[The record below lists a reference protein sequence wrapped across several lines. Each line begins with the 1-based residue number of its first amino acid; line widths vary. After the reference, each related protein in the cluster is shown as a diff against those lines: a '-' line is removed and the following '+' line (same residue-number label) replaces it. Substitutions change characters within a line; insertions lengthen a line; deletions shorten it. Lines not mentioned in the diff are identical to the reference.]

1 MSPSVSKKIYKLY
14 SKKVWILTFITFI
27 FISRKTIFNVT
38 REVGTYTVTI
48 DRGSSLALIGV
59 FAASLLIMQNT
70 SKINKI
76 TPRIFPFLGY
86 YIFATLSF
94 IWAGNMGTI
103 LFKGIEVICSFMVI
117 CLTLYTIRSPRLALL
132 YIIYLATTSTCI
144 DVSSKWIK
152 YGFGFYHT
160 NAYTMTAMIALLLIW
175 GGIRNKILIFKD
187 MKLLF
192 TINAFMLIAGTS
204 SASYISF
211 IIGIII
217 LFSTKSRK
225 GINLG
230 ITFLICFILYGIYYY
245 YQDVVFDLIF
255 HGRSTEKIENGSGR
269 KAIWEAAFK
278 LWEQSPIIGNGFLV
292 GERQIVHY
300 IGLAVISAHNSFI
313 SILVNTGVVGISI
326 FMIFIFK
333 WFHKVYHYLKTN
345 RYACVL
351 LPAMTATIVNC
362 NAFPAIGSDWNYV
375 APSVYALIAFVFINL
390 TKYENNMGNPK
401 LS

>member
-1 MSPSVSKKIYKLY
+1 MSLKRIYKLY
-14 SKKVWILTFITFI
+14 SKKVWILTLVTFI
-27 FISRKTIFNVT
+27 FIARKTIFNVT
-38 REVGTYTVTI
+38 REVGTYTVTV
-48 DRGSSLALIGV
+48 DKASSLALLGIC
-59 FAASLLIMQNT
+59 ASLLLIMQNS
-70 SKINKI
+70 SKINRI
-76 TPRIFPFLGY
+76 IPRVSPFLGY
-86 YIFATLSF
+86 YMFATLSF

-103 LFKGIEVICSFMVI
+103 LFKGIEVICSFIVI
-117 CLTLYTIRSPRLALL
+117 CLTLYIIRSSKLALL
-132 YIIYLATTSTCI
+132 YIIYLATTSACMDI
-144 DVSSKWIK
+144 LNKWIR

-175 GGIRNKILIFKD
+175 GGIRNKILNFKEV
-187 MKLLF
+187 KLLF
-192 TINAFMLIAGTS
+192 IINAIMLIAGTS

-211 IIGIII
+211 VIGIIV
-217 LFSTKSRK
+217 LFSTKNKK

-230 ITFLICFILYGIYYY
+230 ITLLICLILYGIYYY
-245 YQDVVFDLIF
+245 YQDLIFDLIF

-278 LWEQSPIIGNGFLV
+278 LWEQNPIIGNGFLV

-313 SILVNTGVVGISI
+313 SVLVNTGITGMLI
-326 FMIFIFK
+326 FVIFIFK
-333 WFHKVYHYLKTN
+333 WFYKVYHYLKTN

-351 LPAMTATIVNC
+351 LPAMIATVVNC

-375 APSVYALIAFVFINL
+375 APSVYAMIAFVFINL
-390 TKYENNMGNPK
+390 TKYENNMDNPK

>member
-1 MSPSVSKKIYKLY
+1 MSLKKIYKLY
-14 SKKVWILTFITFI
+14 PQKVWILTLITFI

-38 REVGTYTVTI
+38 REVGNYTATI
-48 DRGSSLALIGV
+48 DRGSSLALLGIC
-59 FAASLLIMQNT
+59 ASLLLIMQNS
-70 SKINKI
+70 SKINRI
-76 TPRIFPFLGY
+76 IPRISPFLGY

-117 CLTLYTIRSPRLALL
+117 CLTLYIIRSSKLALL
-132 YIIYLATTSTCI
+132 YIIYLATASTSMDI
-144 DVSSKWIK
+144 LNKWIK

-160 NAYTMTAMIALLLIW
+160 NAYTMTAMIALLLIC
-175 GGIRNKILIFKD
+175 GSVRNKILDFKEV
-187 MKLLF
+187 KLLF
-192 TINAFMLIAGTS
+192 IINACMLIAGTS

-217 LFSTKSRK
+217 LFSTKKRK

-230 ITFLICFILYGIYYY
+230 VTLLICLILYGIYYY
-245 YQDVVFDLIF
+245 YQDLVFDIIF

-269 KAIWEAAFK
+269 KAIWEAALK
-278 LWEQSPIIGNGFLV
+278 LWEQSPIIGNGFLI

-313 SILVNTGVVGISI
+313 SVLVNTGIVGIL
-326 FMIFIFK
+326 IFILFILK
-333 WFHKVYHYLKTN
+333 WFYKVYSYLRTN

-390 TKYENNMGNPK
+390 TKYENNMGNTK

>member
-1 MSPSVSKKIYKLY
+1 MSLKEIYKLY
-14 SKKVWILTFITFI
+14 PQKVWILTLITFI

-38 REVGTYTVTI
+38 REVGNYTATI
-48 DRGSSLALIGV
+48 DRGSSLALLGIC
-59 FAASLLIMQNT
+59 ASLLLIMQNS
-70 SKINKI
+70 SKINRI
-76 TPRIFPFLGY
+76 IPRISPFLGY

-117 CLTLYTIRSPRLALL
+117 CLTLYIIRSSKLALL
-132 YIIYLATTSTCI
+132 YIIYLATASTSMDI
-144 DVSSKWIK
+144 LNKWIK

-160 NAYTMTAMIALLLIW
+160 NAYTMTAMIALLLIC
-175 GGIRNKILIFKD
+175 GSVRNKILDFKEV
-187 MKLLF
+187 KLLF
-192 TINAFMLIAGTS
+192 IINACMLIAGTS

-217 LFSTKSRK
+217 LFSTKKRK

-230 ITFLICFILYGIYYY
+230 VTLLICLILYGIYYY
-245 YQDVVFDLIF
+245 YQDLVFDIIF

-269 KAIWEAAFK
+269 KAIWEAALK
-278 LWEQSPIIGNGFLV
+278 LWEQSPIIGNGFLI

-313 SILVNTGVVGISI
+313 SVLVNTGIVGIL
-326 FMIFIFK
+326 IFILFILK
-333 WFHKVYHYLKTN
+333 WFYKVYSYLRTN

-390 TKYENNMGNPK
+390 TKYENNMGNTK